1 MLKTFPV
8 ERRQQASWSSEEDS
22 IKYAM
27 LSLLLYVCMYVCIYE
42 HRRSTATTN
51 KILVYVYMYVLVGY
65 VIAKLV
71 EYAEVVLCVYECI
84 K

>member
-27 LSLLLYVCMYVCIYE
+27 LSLLLYVYMYVC
-42 HRRSTATTN
+42 
-51 KILVYVYMYVLVGY
+51 MYVLVGY

-71 EYAEVVLCVYECI
+71 EYAEVVLCVYTI
-84 K
+84 